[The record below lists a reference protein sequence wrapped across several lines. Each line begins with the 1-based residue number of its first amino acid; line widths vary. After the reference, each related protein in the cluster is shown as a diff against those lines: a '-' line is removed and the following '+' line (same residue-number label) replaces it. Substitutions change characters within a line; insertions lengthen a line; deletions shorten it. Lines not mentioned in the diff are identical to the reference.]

1 MAPSKQATSAR
12 RNIYS
17 WTGTKWIAPIH
28 PAAMLPRVKPA
39 LSQSSLGSQKSQM
52 WQVGHNPLRQRSRDW
67 LVQKAPSE
75 CGDRRQTRENSATD
89 FIKVLKTWAKKLQ
102 RRGANGLLFTAAYKW
117 FSWGRLQER
126 ISLYY
131 SRPRICFCI
140 AKYVSV
146 NNLCCYYEGRHDRK
160 SKIIRQD
167 SEVAVDII
175 HKGVI
180 ASAWFAQ

>member
-1 MAPSKQATSAR
+1 MNSSNPSSSHVTAGQTSVESELLR
-12 RNIYS
+12 VPEITNVTS
-17 WTGTKWIAPIH
+17 GTQP
-28 PAAMLPRVKPA
+28 P
-39 LSQSSLGSQKSQM
+39 SSTQPWLIGPKSAFRM
-52 WQVGHNPLRQRSRDW
+52 W
-67 LVQKAPSE
+67 
-75 CGDRRQTRENSATD
+75 RQTANTREFCCWFHQSPQD
-89 FIKVLKTWAKKLQ
+89 MGKKLQ
-102 RRGANGLLFTAAYKW
+102 RRGANGLLFTAVYKW